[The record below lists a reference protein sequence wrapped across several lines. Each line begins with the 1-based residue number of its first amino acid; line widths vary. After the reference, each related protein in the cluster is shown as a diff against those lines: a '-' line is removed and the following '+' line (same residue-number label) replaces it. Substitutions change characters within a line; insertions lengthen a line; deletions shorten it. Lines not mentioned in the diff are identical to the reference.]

1 MAFWSKFVT
10 EKIAQYLLEKTP
22 DTPCLIVD
30 LDCIEKN
37 YKRVCSA
44 LSFAN
49 IFYAV
54 KSNPGVPILKR
65 LKRLNAFF
73 ETASIYEIKKCLNLG
88 ISPQKI
94 SFGSTIK
101 KQVHI
106 SEAHK
111 YGVTLYAFDSFRELE
126 KLAKGAP
133 GSQVYC
139 RILMSGK
146 GADWPSTGKFGCSPK
161 VAEKLLFNAASLGL
175 KPVGVSFHVG
185 SQQKDLNQW
194 KIGIQIVSKIF
205 ERVSARGIKLSLLN
219 LGGGFPCNYNSRG
232 RQIEEHGT
240 VIEEALKK
248 YFGKKQPNVIAEPG
262 RSISA
267 DAGIIETEVVLI
279 SKKFE
284 GSKRRWI
291 YLDVGKFGGLPEAS
305 GEAIKYKFRTNYD
318 GEPTGPA
325 VIAGPTCDDVDV
337 LYNTAGYQLP
347 YGIEIGDRIQILSA
361 GAYSASYSS
370 VGFNGFPPLQEIFI

>member
-1 MAFWSKFVT
+1 MAFWSKLMT
-10 EKIAQYLLEKTP
+10 ERITQYLLKKIP
-22 DTPCLIVD
+22 DTPCLVVD
-30 LDCIEKN
+30 LDRIEKN
-37 YKRVCSA
+37 YKRVCAA
-44 LSFAN
+44 LPFAK

-54 KSNPGVPILKR
+54 KSNPGDAIIKR

-73 ETASIYEIKKCLNLG
+73 ETASIYEIQKCLKLG
-88 ISPQKI
+88 IKPEKI

-111 YGVTLYAFDSFRELE
+111 YGVTLFAFDSFKELE
-126 KLAKGAP
+126 KLGEGAP

-139 RILMSGK
+139 RVLMSGK

-161 VAEKLLFNAASLGL
+161 YAEKLLFQAASLGL
-175 KPVGVSFHVG
+175 KPIGVSFHVG

-194 KIGIQIVSKIF
+194 KMGIKIVSKIF
-205 ERVSARGIKLSLLN
+205 ERVAARGIKLSLLN
-219 LGGGFPCNYNSRG
+219 LGGGFPCSYNSNVK
-232 RQIEEHGT
+232 QIEEHGAL
-240 VIEEALKK
+240 IEKSLKT
-248 YFGKKQPNVIAEPG
+248 YFGKIKPDVIAEPG

-279 SKKFE
+279 SKKSE
-284 GSKRRWI
+284 SSKMRWI
-291 YLDVGKFGGLPEAS
+291 FLDVGKFGGLPEAS
-305 GEAIKYKFRTNYD
+305 DETIQYTFRTIYD
-318 GEPTGPA
+318 GEPTVPV
-325 VIAGPTCDDVDV
+325 VIAGPTCDDVDT
-337 LYNTAGYQLP
+337 LYKSAGYQLP
-347 YGIEIGDRIQILSA
+347 RSIKIGDRIQILST